1 MKFRKK
7 PAIVEAIKFE
17 YTKDGVARL
26 RAFAGENV
34 GLISKSIR
42 SDRRA
47 VAQIITSI
55 INVDYDTDRYES
67 AFAFEGD
74 LVVKD
79 ENGKFYPCNPDRF
92 HKEFEPILNKKGE
105 IKCCVIKE
113 NHFARTNAGI

>member
-26 RAFAGENV
+26 REFAGENV

-47 VAQIITSI
+47 AAQIITSI
-55 INVDYDTDRYES
+55 INVDCDTDEYRFE
-67 AFAFEGD
+67 FAFEGD

-79 ENGKFYPCNPDRF
+79 GNGKFYTCNPNRF
-92 HKEFEPILNKKGE
+92 YREYEPIPNKKE
-105 IKCCVIKE
+105 K
-113 NHFARTNAGI
+113 